1 DDGAAAV
8 LDARRPQPR
17 GVLRDAV
24 VDELERAAVHREDR
38 HHRLVRVSVERRLD
52 DRRAAGDGAEARR
65 LLPAARALAAPF
77 AGERLEAPVRGAR
90 LGGRRA
96 GQRHPQEDERVQHAL
111 GAPPT
116 RKGCRATA
124 PGRRRTWAYTAR
136 IMKAGRL
143 PITDAMFLYG
153 E

>member
-1 DDGAAAV
+1 
-8 LDARRPQPR
+8 
-17 GVLRDAV
+17 
-24 VDELERAAVHREDR
+24 
-38 HHRLVRVSVERRLD
+38 LD

-153 E
+153 EDRDTMLHVASLMPFTPPPDAAPDALRRLVDELRATHDLKPPWNLKLR